1 MIRGQ
6 GKYIKV
12 GPRASCPRFQ
22 CGAFPYTQRRDHI
35 RMYTCGRS
43 DFQLPVD
50 IWKSLTFMTP
60 GRLLFRN
67 IDTTG
72 LSLFLLEVCVLKYIL
87 LSYFS
92 PVANT
97 LDSPSQSGERF
108 NAFSLM
114 TEWENFNWD
123 RREVGL
129 PISEI
134 QLFHY

>member
-1 MIRGQ
+1 
-6 GKYIKV
+6 
-12 GPRASCPRFQ
+12 
-22 CGAFPYTQRRDHI
+22 
-35 RMYTCGRS
+35 
-43 DFQLPVD
+43 
-50 IWKSLTFMTP
+50 MTP

-67 IDTTG
+67 IDSTG
-72 LSLFLLEVCVLKYIL
+72 LSLFLLEVCVLKYIR

-92 PVANT
+92 LVANT

-114 TEWENFNWD
+114 TAWENFNWD